1 VRFKEFGSKKNQK
14 VDEFIP
20 ALIGA
25 ARLAGTVGTIAKG
38 AAAVG
43 GAALKGAQAVGGMVS
58 KGAQAAASAAGKMTD
73 AGKTATMQ
81 QQQRDMANTL
91 KVGNTVSHPK
101 MGDLKI
107 KAVKGSNVE
116 LDTKNTFG
124 QDVSVNK
131 DELMSVVNPNTNQKK
146 NPLATKSPGGL
157 SQNVGGI
164 AKSI

>member
-1 VRFKEFGSKKNQK
+1 MRFKEFRSRKNQK

-25 ARLAGTVGTIAKG
+25 ARLAGAVGG
-38 AAAVG
+38 AAVNGAKAVG
-43 GAALKGAQAVGGMVS
+43 GAALNGAKAVGGMIS
-58 KGAQAAASAAGKMTD
+58 KGVAAGKFSD

-81 QQQRDMANTL
+81 QQQQDIANTL
-91 KVGNTVSHPK
+91 RIGNTITHPK

-131 DELMSVVNPNTNQKK
+131 DELMSVVKPDANQKK
-146 NPLATKSPGGL
+146 NPLAAKSPGGL
-157 SQNVGGI
+157 SQSVGGI

>member
-1 VRFKEFGSKKNQK
+1 MRFKEFRSRKNQK

-25 ARLAGTVGTIAKG
+25 ARIAG
-38 AAAVG
+38 AVG
-43 GAALKGAQAVGGMVS
+43 GAALNGAKAVGGAALNGAKAVGGMIS
-58 KGAQAAASAAGKMTD
+58 KGVAAGKFSD

-81 QQQRDMANTL
+81 QQQQDIANTL
-91 KVGNTVSHPK
+91 RIGNTITHPK

-131 DELMSVVNPNTNQKK
+131 DELMSVVKPDANQKK
-146 NPLATKSPGGL
+146 NPLAAKSPGGL
-157 SQNVGGI
+157 SQSVGGI

>member
-1 VRFKEFGSKKNQK
+1 MRFKEFRSRKNQK

-25 ARLAGTVGTIAKG
+25 ARIAG
-38 AAAVG
+38 AVG
-43 GAALKGAQAVGGMVS
+43 GAALNGAKAVGGAALNGAKAVGGMIS
-58 KGAQAAASAAGKMTD
+58 KGVAAGKFSD

-81 QQQRDMANTL
+81 QQQQDIANTL
-91 KVGNTVSHPK
+91 RIGNTITHPK

-131 DELMSVVNPNTNQKK
+131 DELMSVVKPDANQKK
-146 NPLATKSPGGL
+146 NPLAAKSPGGL
-157 SQNVGGI
+157 SQSVGGI
-164 AKSI
+164 ATSI

>member
-1 VRFKEFGSKKNQK
+1 MRFKEFRSRKNQK

-25 ARLAGTVGTIAKG
+25 ARLAG
-38 AAAVG
+38 AVG
-43 GAALKGAQAVGGMVS
+43 GAALNGAKAVGGMIS
-58 KGAQAAASAAGKMTD
+58 KGATAAGKLSD

-81 QQQRDMANTL
+81 QQQQDMANTL
-91 KVGNTVSHPK
+91 KIGNTITHPK

-131 DELMSVVNPNTNQKK
+131 DELMSVVKPDANQKK
-146 NPLATKSPGGL
+146 NPLAAKSPGGL
-157 SQNVGGI
+157 SQSVGGI

>member
-1 VRFKEFGSKKNQK
+1 MRFKEFGSKKNQK

-58 KGAQAAASAAGKMTD
+58 KGAQAVAGKMSD

-91 KVGNTVSHPK
+91 KVGNKITHPK

-131 DELMSVVNPNTNQKK
+131 DELMSVINPDTNQKK

>member
-1 VRFKEFGSKKNQK
+1 VRFKEFRSRKNQK
-14 VDEFIP
+14 VDEFVP

-25 ARLAGTVGTIAKG
+25 ARLAG
-38 AAAVG
+38 AVG
-43 GAALKGAQAVGGMVS
+43 GAALNGAKAVGGAALNGAKAVGGMIS
-58 KGAQAAASAAGKMTD
+58 KGAAAAGKLSD

-81 QQQRDMANTL
+81 QQQQDMANTL
-91 KVGNTVSHPK
+91 KIGNTITHPK

-131 DELMSVVNPNTNQKK
+131 DELMSVVKPDANQKK
-146 NPLATKSPGGL
+146 NPLAAKSPGGL
-157 SQNVGGI
+157 SQSVGGI